1 MGKKDQ
7 EYGPATR
14 VALAHRAQLKPEH
27 QSLLGTLL
35 ADRGMAGTTLES
47 LVEHLL
53 EEEGPQLQEALC
65 LAKAGPALGPRTIGE
80 GATVGSLRE
89 PPVAPLGPQR
99 GTVGSLRK

>member
-1 MGKKDQ
+1 MGKKNQ

-65 LAKAGPALGPRTIGE
+65 LAKAAPPTGPETAHE
-80 GATVGSLRE
+80 GATVGSLRK
-89 PPVAPLGPQR
+89 PSVAPLGTGR